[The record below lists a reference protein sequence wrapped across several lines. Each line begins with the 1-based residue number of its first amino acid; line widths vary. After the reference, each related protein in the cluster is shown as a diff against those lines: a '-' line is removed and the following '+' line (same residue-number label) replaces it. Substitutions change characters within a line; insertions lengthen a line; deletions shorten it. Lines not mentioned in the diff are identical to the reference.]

1 MLFRS
6 SWPSP
11 GPPLPSHSA
20 QTSYKRS
27 SGPLSI
33 FPPPL
38 PLHPPQTSYKCS
50 SGLSVHLALLLDLP
64 CLRIQPRRA
73 TRAHLASPSI
83 LPFSWTSPAFAFS
96 PDELQELVWAL
107 YSSLHCPCLR
117 IQPRR
122 ATSARLGF
130 VFFFL
135 FTTQGPRGRM
145 RGLESRAP
153 GILLFYYF
161 ISFIFHITNCFVLG
175 TEYAYHHQQQHRQHP
190 HHHHH
195 HKGPNR

>member
-1 MLFRS
+1 MS
-6 SWPSP
+6 SNSSSGVARITSEARRALQVLVWPSIHLALHLDLP
-11 GPPLPSHSA
+11 CLRIQPRRAPSARLALCSSLHPPLPWHPP

-27 SGPLSI
+27 SGPLFIS
-33 FPPPL
+33 PLPL
-38 PLHPPQTSYKCS
+38 PLHAPQTSYKCS
-50 SGLSVHLALLLDLP
+50 SGLSLHLGLLLDLP

-130 VFFFL
+130 VFFFFSL
-135 FTTQGPRGRM
+135 PRAREG
-145 RGLESRAP
+145 G
-153 GILLFYYF
+153 
-161 ISFIFHITNCFVLG
+161 
-175 TEYAYHHQQQHRQHP
+175 
-190 HHHHH
+190 
-195 HKGPNR
+195 